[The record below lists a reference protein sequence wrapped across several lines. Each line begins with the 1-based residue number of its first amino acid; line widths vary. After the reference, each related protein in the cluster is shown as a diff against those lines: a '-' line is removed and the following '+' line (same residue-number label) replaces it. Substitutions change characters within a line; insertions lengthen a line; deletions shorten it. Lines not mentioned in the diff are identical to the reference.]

1 VLIIEVMR
9 IKLFLLIALVIAL
22 TAVYILNKQNN
33 QLRDDNT
40 RLFDN
45 YNAVQDTNGLLQKQV
60 QDIREISLKEAEI
73 SRTENEVLKGIANDL
88 RKDNARL
95 KGLIQAQIVIRD
107 TVKGETKL
115 DSVCRGTIKF
125 MEPYFRATV
134 TLNDSTTIDYEV
146 TAPIDIIRYVKQV
159 PKNPRKFT
167 NWAIEHKVTRWLVR
181 KKEQDRITLKSDNPK
196 LTTSVQSYQII
207 NE

>member
-1 VLIIEVMR
+1 MK
-9 IKLFLLIALVIAL
+9 IKAFLLAVLVIAL
-22 TAVYILNKQNN
+22 TAVYILNRQNN
-33 QLRDDNT
+33 QLRADNT

-45 YNAVQDTNGLLQKQV
+45 FNAVQDTNGKLQKHI
-60 QDIREISLKEAEI
+60 QDIREINLKESEIKRLENDSLKSI
-73 SRTENEVLKGIANDL
+73 VKGLK
-88 RKDNARL
+88 KDNARL
-95 KGLIQAQIVIRD
+95 NGLISANIVIMD
-107 TVKGETKL
+107 TVKATEVKL

-125 MEPYFRATV
+125 MKPYFRATV
-134 TLNDSTTIDYEV
+134 TLNDSSTIDYEV

-181 KKEQDRITLKSDNPK
+181 KKEQDRIRIWSANPN
-196 LTTSVQSYQII
+196 LTTSVQSYNIV